1 MYQFLPDR
9 CFRCQENKN
18 LKHTVE
24 KINVEMKYR
33 GITFYR

>member
-9 CFRCQENKN
+9 NFLFQENKN
-18 LKHTVE
+18 LKYTAE
-24 KINVEMKYR
+24 KINREMKYR